1 MKKKVRKLFLY
12 QKDILFILI
21 YISYSLSEEVEPMSS
36 ELDSVQSEL
45 DFSVFND
52 ISMHLSSPPP
62 LQPLH
67 QGTTTFSNN
76 KDDISASQSDVY
88 SSMTSSTAG
97 VAINLMAGDS
107 MASTTAVDSMTAST
121 ARDSLTA
128 TIAGDSMAALTAGD
142 SMTATT
148 VNSKATSTAFTSMKS
163 STAGDSMT
171 SSTAST
177 SATAS
182 TNVVSRNSSV
192 GLEEMAIKNLK
203 QIICL

>member
-1 MKKKVRKLFLY
+1 
-12 QKDILFILI
+12 
-21 YISYSLSEEVEPMSS
+21 MSS

-62 LQPLH
+62 LQPLQ
-67 QGTTTFSNN
+67 QGTTTFSFN

-107 MASTTAVDSMTAST
+107 MASTTAVDSMTATT

-148 VNSKATSTAFTSMKS
+148 VNSNATSTAFT
-163 STAGDSMT
+163 
-171 SSTAST
+171 
-177 SATAS
+177 
-182 TNVVSRNSSV
+182 
-192 GLEEMAIKNLK
+192 
-203 QIICL
+203 